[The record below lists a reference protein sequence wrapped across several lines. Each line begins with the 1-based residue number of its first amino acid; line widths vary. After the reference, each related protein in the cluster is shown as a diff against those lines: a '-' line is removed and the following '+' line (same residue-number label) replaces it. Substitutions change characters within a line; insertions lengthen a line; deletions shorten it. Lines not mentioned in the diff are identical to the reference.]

1 MNASS
6 QTSFPAHD
14 AMAGDF
20 RLYLQQEL
28 MRRCAKNP
36 KYSLR
41 SFAKALGLQPP
52 TLSHILRG
60 KRTITPTM
68 QKKLAT
74 ALSLGPEELMRFSQP
89 ETTSRI
95 SLQQLTIDAF
105 NVVSEWHHFAILE
118 LLRVRGFEPRP
129 KWVARALG
137 ITVSE
142 VNVAIERLVRLELLE
157 ITKKGDWIATSGG
170 NSTIGNEFSTIALR
184 KVQKQFLEKSIQA
197 LETVPIEKRDQS
209 GMTFA
214 VNLNDLPQLK
224 QKIKNFRRE
233 LCEYA
238 ERNPSPDEVYQLS
251 VSFFPLSQTKE

>member
-1 MNASS
+1 MNAVS
-6 QTSFPAHD
+6 QTLIPASGT
-14 AMAGDF
+14 AAGDF

-41 SFAKALGLQPP
+41 SFAKSLGLQPP

-60 KRTITPTM
+60 KRAISPTM
-68 QKKLAT
+68 QKKLAE
-74 ALSLGPEELMRFSQP
+74 ALALGPEEIARFSMS
-89 ETTSRI
+89 ETASRV

-118 LLRVRGFEPRP
+118 LLKVRGFEARPR
-129 KWVARALG
+129 WVARALG

-142 VNVAIERLVRLELLE
+142 VNVAIERLVRLELLKV
-157 ITKKGDWIATSGG
+157 TKKGDWIATSGG

-184 KVQKQFLEKSIQA
+184 KLQKQFLEKSIQA
-197 LETVPIEKRDQS
+197 LESVPIDQRDHS

-214 VNLNDLPQLK
+214 VNLNDLPELK
-224 QKIKNFRRE
+224 KRIKTFRRE

-238 ERNPSPDEVYQLS
+238 ERNPRPDEVYQLA
-251 VSFFPLSQTKE
+251 VSFFPLSRIKE